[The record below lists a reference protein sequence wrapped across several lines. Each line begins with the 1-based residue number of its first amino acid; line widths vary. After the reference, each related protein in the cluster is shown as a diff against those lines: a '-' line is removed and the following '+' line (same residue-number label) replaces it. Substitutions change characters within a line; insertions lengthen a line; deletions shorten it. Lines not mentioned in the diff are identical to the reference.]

1 MATLLFSGKDWLL
14 PVAGLFLAAVM
25 AGVWSYRKAPVRL
38 PYIIGVASLKALGIL
53 ALAACLL
60 EPLWTGNRARPGE
73 NLFLLLV
80 DNSQGMQIR
89 DRDESKSRSE
99 ILTELLQDDQA
110 NWQKSLKETFDVR
123 RYLFDS
129 RVHAIKDL
137 EPLTFQGRS
146 SSLGSALHTL
156 RDRFQGRP
164 LAGVLLFSDGNATD
178 IPEGDLDLSGL
189 PPIYPVLVGKSQ
201 PSHDIALENVT
212 VTQTT
217 FEDAPVTIKATAN
230 VTGYPGTNIVARLF
244 DPNGKKVMEETQ
256 KSNSEEDTVAFRF
269 QIRPESGGISFY
281 RLSVSSYGEFEQFE
295 NPEESVE
302 ATLANNTQ
310 MIVVDRGKGPFRI
323 LYVSGRPNWEFKFLN
338 RALSEDDQIQLVSLI
353 RIANREPKF
362 DFRGRSGES
371 SNPLFRGFDKDD
383 EETERYDQP
392 VLIRLNVR
400 DDDELM
406 GGFPKT
412 AENLYGYHAIIL
424 DDLEAEFFQHDQM
437 ALLRKYVSER
447 GGGFLM
453 LGGQESFREGKFDRT
468 PIGDMLPVYLDR
480 VSETAPSGDL
490 RLELTREGWLQ
501 PWIRLRTTEDEEQKR
516 LDIMPS
522 FQVFNPVRTI
532 KPGASAL
539 ASVTDT
545 GGSHYP
551 ALVVQR
557 FGRGRSAALV
567 IGDFWRW
574 GFKSSDTQKDLA
586 KAWRQTIRWLIADVP
601 SSLDLRAEQ
610 KGDGSQSVLLQL
622 RVRDK
627 KFEPLDNATVTVDV
641 QTESAFLNAGS
652 RELTSGTNAPPVV
665 PVRIHSEP
673 ALTEAGLYEA
683 TYIAR
688 TTGAYKAVATVV
700 DGSGVEVGRAEIGWT
715 SDPAAE
721 EFHSLKPNRG
731 LLERIAKQSGGEMIE
746 STKLNEFAQ
755 SMPNRSVPITEVW
768 SFPLWHTSVVFL
780 FALVCFIAE
789 WGLRRMKG
797 LA

>member
-1 MATLLFSGKDWLL
+1 MATLLFSGKEWLL
-14 PVAGLFLAAVM
+14 PVLGLFLAAVV
-25 AGVWSYRKAPVRL
+25 AGIWSYRKAPVHL
-38 PYIIGVASLKALGIL
+38 SYIIAAASLKALGIL

-73 NLFLLLV
+73 NLFLLLI
-80 DNSQGMQIR
+80 DNSQGMQIK
-89 DRDESKSRSE
+89 DRGEPKTRSE
-99 ILTELLQDDQA
+99 FLRELLQDDQA
-110 NWQKSLKETFDVR
+110 NWQRSLKETFDIR

-137 EPLTFQGRS
+137 SPLKFQGRS

-164 LAGVLLFSDGNATD
+164 LAGILLFSDGNATD
-178 IPEGDLDLSGL
+178 IPDGDLDLAGL

-212 VTQTT
+212 VTQTS
-217 FEDAPVTIKATAN
+217 FEDAPVTIKAKAN
-230 VTGYPGTNIVARLF
+230 VTGYSGTNIVARLF
-244 DPNGKKVMEETQ
+244 DPNGKKVMEQTE
-256 KSNSEEDTVAFRF
+256 KSGGDGDTVAFRF
-269 QIRPESGGISFY
+269 QIRPESSGISFY
-281 RLSVSSYGEFEQFE
+281 RLSISAYGEFEQFE
-295 NPEESVE
+295 NPEESLE
-302 ATLANNTQ
+302 ATLANNAQ

-323 LYVSGRPNWEFKFLN
+323 LYVSGRPNWEFKFLS
-338 RALSEDDQIQLVSLI
+338 RALSEDDQIQLVGLI

-362 DFRGRSGES
+362 DFRGRPDES
-371 SNPLFRGFDKDD
+371 SNPLFRGFDKAD

-400 DDDELM
+400 DDAELL

-412 AENLYGYHAIIL
+412 AENLYGYDAIIL
-424 DDLEAEFFQHDQM
+424 DDLEAEFFAHEQM
-437 ALLRKYVSER
+437 TLLRKFVSER

-468 PIGDMLPVYLDR
+468 PIGDLLPVYMDR
-480 VSETAPSGDL
+480 VPETDPIVDL
-490 RLELTREGWLQ
+490 RLDLTREGWLQ
-501 PWIRLRTTEDEEQKR
+501 PWIRLRTTENEEKTR
-516 LDIMPS
+516 LETMPS
-522 FQVFNPVRTI
+522 FQVFNPIRAI

-539 ASVTDT
+539 ASVTDVS
-545 GGSHYP
+545 GRQYP
-551 ALVVQR
+551 ALIVQR

-567 IGDFWRW
+567 IGDLWRW
-574 GFKSSDTQKDLA
+574 GLKSADMQKDLA

-601 SSLDLRAEQ
+601 SELDLRAEQ
-610 KGDGSQSVLLQL
+610 KADGSQSVLLKL

-627 KFEPLDNATVTVDV
+627 KFEPMDNATVTIDV
-641 QTESAFLNAGS
+641 QAKPAVIDAGS
-652 RELTSGTNAPPVV
+652 RELAGGTNDTSLV
-665 PVRIHSEP
+665 PVRIHGEP

-688 TTGAYKAVATVV
+688 TTGAYKAVAAVT
-700 DGSGVEVGRAEIGWT
+700 DGSGVEVGRAEVGWT

-721 EFHSLKPNRG
+721 EFHSLKPNSG

-746 STKLNEFAQ
+746 SDKLNEFAQ
-755 SMPNRSVPITEVW
+755 SMPNRTVPITETW

-789 WGLRRMKG
+789 WGLRRFKG